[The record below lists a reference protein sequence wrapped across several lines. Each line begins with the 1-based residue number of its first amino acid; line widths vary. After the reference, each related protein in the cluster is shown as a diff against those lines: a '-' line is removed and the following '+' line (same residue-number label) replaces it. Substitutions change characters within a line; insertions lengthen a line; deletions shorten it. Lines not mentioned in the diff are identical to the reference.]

1 LLAPSQGGTFKNPI
15 VFEWGGSLGGGQ
27 SYQVTA
33 SHRNSGQVLQSGLL
47 GTQSWSAGLP
57 DDKVG
62 EWVWSV
68 SVVQNGGAVSTSP
81 QGMFWFDPFSG
92 SGGGGGGGGDDDGGG
107 GGGGGKNTP
116 APP

>member
-1 LLAPSQGGTFKNPI
+1 MAPSQGGTFKNPI
-15 VFEWGGSLGGGQ
+15 VFEWGGSLGTGQ

-33 SHRNSGQVLQSGLL
+33 THRGSGHVVQSGLL
-47 GTQSWSAGLP
+47 ATESWSAGLP

-68 SVVQNGGAVSTSP
+68 SVVQDGSAITTSP
-81 QGMFWFDPFSG
+81 QGMFWFDPFAG
-92 SGGGGGGGGDDDGGG
+92 RGGDGGGGDD
-107 GGGGGKNTP
+107 GGGKNTP